1 MRNTL
6 LPIALIVIGAGWLVN
21 SLNVAPAVSWIV
33 VFGLVCAGIGV
44 LLVEGCNK
52 RTVVTGP
59 LLILGGGGVFANQ
72 QYQWGWSVLLPLLM
86 MAWGLLLLVARLDAV
101 PDAPG
106 PEPLRLPGQDGDT
119 A

>member
-1 MRNTL
+1 MRNAL
-6 LPIALIVIGAGWLVN
+6 VPIALIVIGAGWLVN

-44 LLVEGCNK
+44 LLVDGWNK
-52 RTVVTGP
+52 RTIVSGP
-59 LLILGGGGVFANQ
+59 LLILGGAAVFANQ
-72 QYQWGWSVLLPLLM
+72 QYGLGWGILLPLLM
-86 MAWGLLLLVARLDAV
+86 MGLGLLMLLARMEAV

-106 PEPLRLPGQDGDT
+106 PEPMRLPGQDDDP